1 LEDSN
6 LSEAVITPI
15 KYIST
20 NRAFVHRWAGDA
32 IEEGHLLLI
41 DMTVVRALT
50 LVALL
55 FDDESAFSGRSATP
69 DREMYSTIEVVD
81 YRILTLLH
89 PRKSELE

>member
-6 LSEAVITPI
+6 LGKAVITPI
-15 KYIST
+15 KHIPANWASVY
-20 NRAFVHRWAGDA
+20 RWAGDA

-69 DREMYSTIEVVD
+69 DREMYSTVEVVD
-81 YRILTLLH
+81 YRIHTLLH